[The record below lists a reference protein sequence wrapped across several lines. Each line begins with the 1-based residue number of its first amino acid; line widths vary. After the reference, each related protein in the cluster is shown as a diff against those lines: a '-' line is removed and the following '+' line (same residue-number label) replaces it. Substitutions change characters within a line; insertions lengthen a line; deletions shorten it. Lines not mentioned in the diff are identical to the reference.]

1 MKILH
6 VSFSAQGGAGRVA
19 GELARLQRAF
29 GLKADFRCAINST
42 ISQEAFRK
50 PLITLSA
57 VLDKISTTSKASAL
71 FSMFRDSI
79 SSLSPSHFADLDVL
93 HLHWTPGMFN
103 AAALENIMST
113 YPGLKIVWT
122 IHDMFPFTGGCHHAM
137 DCIGFESS
145 CSNCPQVY
153 PIFGRKVKLA
163 LDRKASLVQR
173 HPGVTFVSPSE
184 WLAKAAM
191 KSSVLRGSDVAVVP
205 NPIREEFTSSKLT
218 QRESRSLSGFDS
230 GALISFVV
238 AEDLSDPNKNVQ
250 SFVDALPANLPD
262 GTKVQVVLVGSKGS
276 LIRSKVVDV
285 VRLGTLTSTEL
296 VSVLPSADLLAVP
309 SMVENSPSTI
319 WEAAALG
326 VPSLAKMSNPGGQE
340 LVTSMGFGIAV
351 DNFDNLSEHLQELA
365 SLRKTRSLEI
375 SRLARDWA
383 CGDQVVQKYLEI
395 YSR

>member
-1 MKILH
+1 MH
-6 VSFSAQGGAGRVA
+6 VSFSEQGGAGRVA
-19 GELARLQRAF
+19 GELARLQKAS
-29 GLKADFRCAINST
+29 GLQAELRSAISST
-42 ISQEAFRK
+42 IAQEALRR

-57 VLDKISTTSKASAL
+57 VVDKLSTTSRASAL

-79 SSLSPSHFADLDVL
+79 SSLSQGHFAGLDVL

-103 AAALENIMST
+103 AEALENIMST
-113 YPGLKIVWT
+113 YPELKIVWT

-137 DCIGFESS
+137 DCVGFESS
-145 CSNCPQVY
+145 CADCPQVH

-163 LDRKASLVQR
+163 LSRKASLVKR
-173 HPGVTFVSPSE
+173 HPEVTFVSPSQ
-184 WLAKAAM
+184 WLAKTAM
-191 KSSVLRGSDVAVVP
+191 KSSVLRGSGVEVVP
-205 NPIREEFTSSKLT
+205 NPIREEFTISKLT

-230 GALISFVV
+230 DTLISFVV

-250 SFVDALPANLPD
+250 SFVDSLPARLPD
-262 GTKVQVVLVGSKGS
+262 GTKLQVVLVGSKGS
-276 LIRSKVVDV
+276 RIRSKAVDV

-296 VSVLPSADLLAVP
+296 VMVLPSADLLAVP

-326 VPSLAKMSNPGGQE
+326 VPSLAKTSNPGGQE

-375 SRLARDWA
+375 SRLARDLA
-383 CGDQVVQKYLEI
+383 SGDQVVKKYLEI